1 MTVNASTLEKKPFK
15 VMPEFISNSE
25 VRDSGFKMKKVIAES
40 IFKTKEMDAVISIF
54 KPELAMQS

>member
-1 MTVNASTLEKKPFK
+1 
-15 VMPEFISNSE
+15 
-25 VRDSGFKMKKVIAES
+25 MKKVIAES